1 MWSVTHSKMRRG
13 LPVENRRR
21 AMLAVPSRL
30 LPTSRWQNSVYNV
43 PRWHRNQLH
52 RCYWHRPMPK
62 YVHVLWDFWITRMLK
77 SVFDV
82 YMSTRFDNWN
92 NNVLYTT
99 MRYMYKTSNNKA
111 LKQNKALKSTAWLRS
126 LFGRWRLSLR
136 YLSIPTPSGRG
147 GLRCRRAAGGRVW
160 RTTVGTRV

>member
-1 MWSVTHSKMRRG
+1 MLSVTHSKMCRG

-30 LPTSRWQNSVYNV
+30 LPTTRWQNSVYNV

-62 YVHVLWDFWITRMLK
+62 YVHVLWDFWVTRMLK

-82 YMSTRFDNWN
+82 NMSTRFDNWN
-92 NNVLYTT
+92 NNVQSAQVNSLATISLWAVAPVS
-99 MRYMYKTSNNKA
+99 TSV
-111 LKQNKALKSTAWLRS
+111 
-126 LFGRWRLSLR
+126 

-147 GLRCRRAAGGRVW
+147 GLRCRRATSGRVW